1 MKIVEYTKLYEDSW
15 VRCRTLSFLYTQYY
29 DDVIQ
34 NKPAVNGIEL
44 ICLDGNMVVGLID
57 VEISEPYCSYNRDL
71 KGAMLETIAI
81 HPDYQKRGIGKQLL
95 NAVEEKLRLLHVEY
109 LEVWTREDK
118 GSNQFYHKNGFEQ
131 FNKYYHV
138 FISNGVKPDYSD
150 IKPIFMYGH
159 AISIDEFD
167 KKNVDRIYECRG
179 YVKKL

>member
-1 MKIVEYTKLYEDSW
+1 MKIVEYSKLYEDSW

-34 NKPAVNGIEL
+34 NKPDVKGIEL
-44 ICLDGNMVVGLID
+44 ICLDHNMVVGLID

-81 HPDYQKRGIGKQLL
+81 HPDYQKKGIGQQLL
-95 NAVEEKLRLLHVEY
+95 KSVEEKLKSLKVEY

-118 GSNQFYHKNGFEQ
+118 ASNQFYLKNGFEQ

-138 FISNGVKPDYSD
+138 FTSDGVKTDYSD

-159 AISIDEFD
+159 AISIDEID